1 MKSDFH
7 LRESDDIKAVKP
19 LYLRTMEAIK
29 EMLKEIMYDV
39 FLESIDFGEDIVFV
53 ERFKTD
59 MYDEL
64 EIVVAI
70 EDYFGIEIP
79 DDDIHNLGSTHS
91 AVEYLSRRL
100 EEMKEWI
107 ARRE

>member
-1 MKSDFH
+1 
-7 LRESDDIKAVKP
+7 
-19 LYLRTMEAIK
+19 METIK
-29 EMLKEIMYDV
+29 EALKEILYDV
-39 FLESIDFGEDIVFV
+39 LLESVDFEEDIVFS

-59 MYDEL
+59 LYDEL

-79 DDDIHNLGSTHS
+79 DDDINNLGSTHS

-107 ARRE
+107 AKRE